1 MRLVGLALVLILA
14 LSVACG
20 SDETTAPA
28 VRTPTLDQVFEPGA
42 ANAIVGFATVGAW
55 AQTFTVGLTGTL
67 SSVDLILSSGP
78 TADDVIR
85 VDIRGTT
92 AGNPNLDDGAVLG
105 SRLVSGLGLPE
116 NNSSAFV
123 RVDFSAQNIPVIAG
137 QRLAIVLMRVVG
149 TGGSD
154 VLWITENQPED
165 YLGGNGVQRNGGTGA
180 AWTPL
185 VSDFYFRTH
194 VQL

>member
-1 MRLVGLALVLILA
+1 MKRARLALVLILA

-20 SDETTAPA
+20 SDEPTAPA

-42 ANAIVGFATVGAW
+42 ADAVAGFATVGAW

-67 SSVDLILSSGP
+67 ASVDLILSSGP

-105 SRLVSGLGLPE
+105 SRLVSGLGLPV

-123 RVDFSAQNIPVIAG
+123 SIDFSAQNIPVIAG
-137 QRLAIVLMRVVG
+137 QKLAIVLMRVVG

-165 YLGGNGVQRNGGTGA
+165 YPGGNGAQRNGGSGV
-180 AWTPL
+180 AWAPL
-185 VSDFYFRTH
+185 ASDYYFRTH